1 MAPAGSGVHSVEER
15 VRTPTFVST
24 QRAMTL
30 FRAAFFLGAV
40 LAAGAFGAGAA
51 CAQADTSEAALVWQ
65 DEFEDE
71 KS

>member
-1 MAPAGSGVHSVEER
+1 
-15 VRTPTFVST
+15 
-24 QRAMTL
+24 MTL

-71 KS
+71 RS